1 MKRKKKGE
9 YGYTKSERIKRV
21 IITAIMF
28 LIPLIIFFTGLY
40 LNHTRKNI
48 LTLVAIMGCLP
59 ASKVAVDM
67 ILIFLQKPLSSDLY
81 ATLSSHIKD
90 MTVIYE
96 STITT
101 YEKTARFCCIVISGL
116 NVVGYS
122 EDPKMDA
129 RYMETHIKKI
139 IQGNGY
145 RANVKIFTDLKPY
158 LKRIDEIYANHE
170 EAEAQVPFKPD
181 ENYPDAS
188 RNDIVKAILLAI
200 SV

>member
-9 YGYTKSERIKRV
+9 YGYIKSERIKRV

-28 LIPLIIFFTGLY
+28 SIPLIIFFTGLY

-67 ILIFLQKPLSSDLY
+67 IMIFLQKPLSSELY
-81 ATLSSHIKD
+81 ETLSSHIKD
-90 MTVIYE
+90 MTAIYE
-96 STITT
+96 SSITT
-101 YEKTARFCCIVISGL
+101 YEKTARFRCIVVSGL

-122 EDPKMDA
+122 DDPKIDVKHTEA
-129 RYMETHIKKI
+129 YIKKI

-145 RANVKIFTDLKPY
+145 RANVKVFTDLKLY
-158 LKRIDEIYANHE
+158 LKRIDEIYANHV
-170 EAEAQVPFKPD
+170 EAEAQIPFKPD
-181 ENYPDAS
+181 ENHPDAS
-188 RNDIVKAILLAI
+188 RNDIVKAVLLAI